1 MKIRAIKTH
10 KITTEDKNILDVID
24 KYITSLTDGSIV
36 AVTSKIVAICE
47 GRVVK
52 VDDTDK
58 DQLIKQESQYF
69 IPRDRN
75 KYHVAL
81 TVTDNLLTAS
91 AGIDESNGN
100 GFYVLWPE
108 NSYHSANQIRHFLRK
123 KFNLKNLGVII
134 SDSKTMPL
142 KWGVT
147 GTSIG
152 HSGFKALDDLIGT
165 EDIFGRPLMMT
176 KVNIA
181 ENLAAAATLLM
192 GEGQEQQPL
201 TIIEDLP
208 FVKFVENNPSAEEIE
223 EMKISL
229 EDDIYAPFLTA
240 AKWEK
245 GEKYNG

>member
-1 MKIRAIKTH
+1 MKINSIKTH
-10 KITTEDKNILDVID
+10 KITIEDKNILDVVD
-24 KYITSLTDGSIV
+24 KYIEHLEEGSIV

-52 VDDTDK
+52 DSEGNK
-58 DQLIKQESQYF
+58 DQLIKQEAQYF
-69 IPRDRN
+69 IPREKN

-81 TVTDNLLTAS
+81 TITNNLLTAS

-100 GFYVLWPE
+100 GYYVLWPKDSFE
-108 NSYHSANQIRHFLRK
+108 SANKIRAFLRK

-134 SDSKTMPL
+134 TDSKTMPL

-147 GTSIG
+147 GTAIG
-152 HSGFKALDDLIGT
+152 YSGFKSLNDLIGT
-165 EDIFGRPLMMT
+165 EDIFGRQLVMT

-192 GEGQEQQPL
+192 GEGSEQMP
-201 TIIEDLP
+201 IAVFEDLP
-208 FVKFVENNPSAEEIE
+208 SIEFVDNDPTADEIDSL
-223 EMKISL
+223 KIDI
-229 EDDIYAPFLTA
+229 EDDIYEPFLNS

-245 GEKYNG
+245 GDKYNG